1 MSNNIYLP
9 NLVGKGYGKYW
20 NFKGR
25 FRVCKGSRAS
35 KKSKTTALNF
45 IVRMMQYKQAN
56 LLVVRKTYSTL
67 KDSCF
72 AELNWAIQTLGVSK
86 YWEAKT
92 SPLEITFLP
101 TNQKIYFRGLD
112 DPFKITSIT
121 TYRGVLCWLWIEEAY
136 EIDKEEDFEIL
147 QESIRGKVPNGLFKQ
162 ITLTFNPWNEK
173 HWLKKRF
180 FDCEE
185 DEDILSITTNYMLNE
200 WLDNSD
206 KKMFENMKKNN
217 PRRYQVAGLGEW
229 GISDGLVYE
238 NFCEMYFNLDIIKN
252 RESVTS
258 IFGLD
263 FGYTNDPTAL
273 FCALVDT
280 NLKEI
285 YVFDELYKKSLTNF
299 KIYQEIFNMGY
310 SKEIIVA
317 DSAEPKSIE
326 ELRELGITKIRP
338 AKKGK
343 DSLNNGIQFIQD
355 FKIIIH
361 PKCKNFLNEIC
372 NYTWC
377 KDETGKPINKPIDDF
392 NHLLDAMR
400 YAVQSINKSDRF
412 SFK

>member
-1 MSNNIYLP
+1 MPNII
-9 NLVGKGYGKYW
+9 GKGYREYW

-45 IVRMMQYKQAN
+45 IFRIMKYKDSN

-72 AELNWAIQTLGVSK
+72 AELKWAIDKLGVSK
-86 YWEAKT
+86 YFDCKL
-92 SPLEITFLP
+92 SPLEIIYLP
-101 TNQKIYFRGLD
+101 TNQKIFFRGLD
-112 DPFKITSIT
+112 DPLKITSIT
-121 TYRGVLCWLWIEEAY
+121 TQIGYLCWLWIEEAY

-147 QESIRGKVPNGLFKQ
+147 QESIRGNVSENLFKQ

-173 HWLKKRF
+173 HWIKKRF
-180 FDCEE
+180 FDCEKG
-185 DEDILSITTNYMLNE
+185 DDILAITTNYLINE
-200 WLDNSD
+200 WLDDAD
-206 KKMFENMKKNN
+206 KKMFEHMKKNN

-229 GISDGLVYE
+229 GITEGLVYE
-238 NFCEMYFNLDIIKN
+238 NFIEKEFNIEEIRLNDN
-252 RESVTS
+252 LVA

-273 FCALVDT
+273 FCGFVDK

-285 YVFDELYKKSLTNF
+285 YVFDELYKKNLTNF
-299 KIYQEIFNMGY
+299 RIYEEVEKMGY
-310 SKEIIVA
+310 SKEIIIA
-317 DSAEPKSIE
+317 DSAEPKSIQ
-326 ELRELGITKIRP
+326 ELRELGIYRISP

-377 KDETGKPINKPIDDF
+377 KNESGNLINKPVDSF

-400 YAVQSINKSDRF
+400 YAMQHIKNKDKF